1 MYNSNIPQN
10 QEVPSTA
17 SLIKSTVIA
26 ALVAG
31 VLLVTV
37 VMPSEYGIDPTGIG
51 KALGLTEMGDIKTSL
66 AEEAAADALAHAPQP
81 DVQPD
86 VVTAEPETPV
96 EAVKDIVEEPVRST
110 GHHHGDG
117 NLHTH

>member
-1 MYNSNIPQN
+1 MYNSNTPTN
-10 QEVPSTA
+10 QDLPSTGK
-17 SLIKSTVIA
+17 LIKSTIIA
-26 ALVAG
+26 AIVAG

-37 VMPSEYGIDPTGIG
+37 VMPSEYGIDPTGVG

-66 AEEAAADALAHAPQP
+66 AEDAAADALAHAPQP

-86 VVTAEPETPV
+86 VVTAEPEIPV
-96 EAVKDIVEEPVRST
+96 EAVEDIVEEPVRSH